1 MVEPLIY
8 YRQIALL
15 NAQIL
20 AHLDSEADSLDA
32 ALQLLQERHAWMR
45 SDNTPSPSDEIAFRS
60 ELLPIM
66 ESILAQDELIAQH
79 LIGRQDQLAVE
90 LRSIHQAKV
99 SQGYQERDSH
109 PEARF
114 LDHSG

>member
-20 AHLDSEADSLDA
+20 AHLDAEADSLDA
-32 ALQLLQERHAWMR
+32 ALQLLQERHTWMR
-45 SDNTPSPSDEIAFRS
+45 PDNTPAAADELAFRS

-66 ESILAQDELIAQH
+66 ESILAQDEAIAKH
-79 LIGRQDQLAVE
+79 LVGRQDQLASE
-90 LRSIHQAKV
+90 LRSMHQAKV
-99 SQGYQERDSH
+99 SQGYQERASH

-114 LDHSG
+114 LDQSG